1 VDDNHE
7 DATRPNGETR
17 RRPQSRARKWII
29 IVALAV
35 VIALIV
41 SGLVLSITGARNYF
55 ILSPGSAPSIT
66 ANPLCRPTS
75 GGNLRLPSGKVCV
88 RLDVPADKIHV
99 IDGSLFMVD
108 VLEGKAT
115 PAQYALSKVGL
126 LHFFDQGATLIPSG
140 AVLGSTP
147 ASQLNCQSDQAM
159 NSAQSSAS
167 VVALRRLGYPVVEN
181 DMGAQVNQVQP
192 GSPAAAA
199 GVMCND
205 LVIAANGV
213 TIHTDDQLV
222 NEIHTLKPGD
232 ELPMTLS
239 RTGSNGQTTI
249 VHVIARLTGTPAEAG
264 QPAQPDRAYLGV
276 AVETRMTFTFPF
288 DVNIDVG
295 EIGGPSAGLA
305 LTLGLLDVLSNG
317 RLTGG
322 HAVAATGTMDL
333 EGDVGP
339 IGGAAQKAV
348 AVRRAGATVFLV
360 PPANL
365 KDAESEAG
373 SMKVYAV
380 TTLEQALDVLKSLG
394 GQIPPPAATPAGG

>member
-1 VDDNHE
+1 M
-7 DATRPNGETR
+7 
-17 RRPQSRARKWII
+17 RRPQSRTRKRI
-29 IVALAV
+29 IVVALVV
-35 VIALIV
+35 VILLIV
-41 SGLVLSITGARNYF
+41 GGLVAAITGARHYF

-66 ANPLCRPTS
+66 ANPLCRTTS
-75 GGNLRLPSGKVCV
+75 GGNLRLPSGKPCV
-88 RLDVPADKIHV
+88 RLVVPANQVHV

-108 VLEGKAT
+108 VLEGRAT
-115 PAQYALSKVGL
+115 PGQYALSKLGL
-126 LHFFDQGATLIPSG
+126 LHLFDQGATLIPSG

-167 VVALRRLGYPVVEN
+167 VVALRRLGYAVVEN

-199 GVMCND
+199 GIKCND
-205 LVIAANGV
+205 LVIGANGV
-213 TIHTDDQLV
+213 TIHTDAELV
-222 NEIHTLKPGD
+222 NQIHGLKPGH

-239 RTGSNGQTTI
+239 RIGSDGKSTV
-249 VHVIARLTGTPAEAG
+249 VHVTARLTGTPAEG
-264 QPAQPDRAYLGV
+264 SQPPQPNRPYLGV
-276 AVETRMTFTFPF
+276 AVETRTTFTFPF
-288 DVNIDVG
+288 DVTIDVG

-317 RLTGG
+317 NLTGG

-333 EGDVGP
+333 NGDVGP

-348 AVRRAGATVFLV
+348 AVRHAGAKVFLV

-380 TTLEQALDVLKSLG
+380 STLEQALDVLKSLG
-394 GQIPPPAATPAGG
+394 GQIPPPAAPARS

>member
-1 VDDNHE
+1 
-7 DATRPNGETR
+7 
-17 RRPQSRARKWII
+17 
-29 IVALAV
+29 L
-35 VIALIV
+35 
-41 SGLVLSITGARNYF
+41 
-55 ILSPGSAPSIT
+55 
-66 ANPLCRPTS
+66 
-75 GGNLRLPSGKVCV
+75 
-88 RLDVPADKIHV
+88 HV
-99 IDGSLFMVD
+99 
-108 VLEGKAT
+108 
-115 PAQYALSKVGL
+115 
-126 LHFFDQGATLIPSG
+126 FDQGATLIPSG

-167 VVALRRLGYPVVEN
+167 VVALRRLGYSVVEN
-181 DMGAQVNQVQP
+181 DMGAQVDQVQP
-192 GSPAAAA
+192 GSPAAVA

-222 NEIHTLKPGD
+222 NQIHALKPGD

-239 RTGSNGQTTI
+239 RVGADGKTTV
-249 VHVIARLTGTPAEAG
+249 VHVTARLTGTPAEGG
-264 QPAQPDRAYLGV
+264 QSAQPDRAYLGV
-276 AVETRMTFTFPF
+276 AVETRTTFSFPF
-288 DVNIDVG
+288 DVTIDVG

-305 LTLGLLDVLSNG
+305 LTLGLLDVLSDG
-317 RLTGG
+317 QLTGG

-333 EGDVGP
+333 NGDVGP

-348 AVRRAGATVFLV
+348 AVRRAGAKVFLV

-394 GQIPPPAATPAGG
+394 GQIPPPTASASS

>member
-1 VDDNHE
+1 M
-7 DATRPNGETR
+7 
-17 RRPQSRARKWII
+17 RRPRSRTRKRI
-29 IVALAV
+29 IVAALTVA
-35 VIALIV
+35 ILLIV
-41 SGLVLSITGARNYF
+41 GGLVAAITGARHYF
-55 ILSPGSAPSIT
+55 VLSPGSAPSIT

-75 GGNLRLPSGKVCV
+75 GGNLRLPSGKACV
-88 RLDVPADKIHV
+88 RLVVPADKIHV

-108 VLEGKAT
+108 VLEGRAT
-115 PAQYALSKVGL
+115 PAQYALSKLGL
-126 LHFFDQGATLIPSG
+126 LHVFDQGATLIPSG

-167 VVALRRLGYPVVEN
+167 VVALRRLGYSVVEN
-181 DMGAQVNQVQP
+181 DMGAQVDQVQP
-192 GSPAAAA
+192 GSPAAVA

-222 NEIHTLKPGD
+222 NQIHALKPGD

-239 RTGSNGQTTI
+239 RVGADGKTTV
-249 VHVIARLTGTPAEAG
+249 VHVTARLTGTPAEGG
-264 QPAQPDRAYLGV
+264 QSAQPDRAYLGV
-276 AVETRMTFTFPF
+276 AVETRTTFSFPF
-288 DVNIDVG
+288 DVTIDVG

-305 LTLGLLDVLSNG
+305 LTLGLLDVLSDG
-317 RLTGG
+317 QLTGG

-333 EGDVGP
+333 NGDVGP

-348 AVRRAGATVFLV
+348 AVRRAGAKVFLV

-394 GQIPPPAATPAGG
+394 GQIPPPTASASS